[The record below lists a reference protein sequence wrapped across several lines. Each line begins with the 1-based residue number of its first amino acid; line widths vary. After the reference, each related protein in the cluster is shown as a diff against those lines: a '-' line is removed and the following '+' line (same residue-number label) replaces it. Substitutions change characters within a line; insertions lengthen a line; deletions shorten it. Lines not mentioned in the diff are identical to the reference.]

1 MTLRA
6 SSIPLRA
13 LLAAILALAALAL
26 VPQVAMASGETPTEE
41 PAPPPAESEAT
52 EEGQEGEEPLPPP
65 PGPPVEEP
73 PVEEP
78 PVEETPPEGTEEGE
92 TGEVVPPPVEETP
105 PPAPEPAPPAV
116 IEEEVVHT
124 EILVIPETPDVPVAP
139 RAAISKQAGPPP
151 VAPVAPDKAPPALP
165 TLKAATSPAP
175 VVLPA
180 PSLVDTPPAIPPD
193 PAPPAATPPP
203 TTAGTPLVVG
213 IGRFV
218 PTLGVEQSRPDA
230 AGSPVLPDDGTPA
243 AAVVDPNVARDALG
257 PMSRPDSLIGVLAS
271 YVIPGASGPAS
282 SFQFMLAFALL
293 LGAFAF
299 ARPRNWALALPDVL
313 GRAHAGH
320 GSVGLKPG

>member
-6 SSIPLRA
+6 TSIPLRA

-26 VPQVAMASGETPTEE
+26 VPQMALASEETPTEE
-41 PAPPPAESEAT
+41 PAPPPAEAEASE
-52 EEGQEGEEPLPPP
+52 EPQGEELPPP
-65 PGPPVEEP
+65 PGPPAEEP

-78 PVEETPPEGTEEGE
+78 PVEETPPEGTEQEE

-105 PPAPEPAPPAV
+105 PPPPEPAPPVV

-124 EILVIPETPDVPVAP
+124 EILVIPDTPDVPVPP
-139 RAAISKQAGPPP
+139 RAAISKQVGPPP
-151 VAPVAPDKAPPALP
+151 VAPIAPDKAPPALP

-175 VVLPA
+175 VALPA
-180 PSLVDTPPAIPPD
+180 PTLTDVPPAIPPD
-193 PAPPAATPPP
+193 PAPPAATPPSA
-203 TTAGTPLVVG
+203 TAGTPLVVG
-213 IGRFV
+213 ISRFV

-230 AGSPVLPDDGTPA
+230 EASPVLPDDGTPA
-243 AAVVDPNVARDALG
+243 VAVVDPNVAHDALG
-257 PMSRPDSLIGVLAS
+257 PMSRPDSIIGVLAS

-299 ARPRNWALALPDVL
+299 ARPRNWVLALPDVP
-313 GRAHAGH
+313 GRARAGH